1 MNESPRMSPNAES
14 VRAQFMTFRVRR
26 LRKRQRAVLGAWGA
40 SILVALFLGVFI
52 GVYSVPLFSRIYLA
66 YGGVMLAVVMGAMY
80 ISRSRRHVQAAEA
93 DMDVAVRRRQ
103 IAFRGY

>member
-1 MNESPRMSPNAES
+1 
-14 VRAQFMTFRVRR
+14 
-26 LRKRQRAVLGAWGA
+26 
-40 SILVALFLGVFI
+40 
-52 GVYSVPLFSRIYLA
+52 VYSVPLFSRIYLA